1 MKNRSNS
8 GGLPLAA
15 LAILPNRELAQ
26 PLLRE
31 VDAGGAFQIAAETAE
46 YPSIED
52 LHALLR
58 RVKPDV
64 ILLDVSADLELAA
77 GLIEEAAR
85 RTPGVPVIG
94 LDLKNGPDALLRCLR
109 AGASEFLHAPFT
121 CEAQQ
126 EAARRILRQSGQG
139 EPGPGRAR
147 LIVFTSAKPGS
158 GASILAAHTAMALR
172 KATGSRILLA
182 DFDLFGGTAR
192 LLFKLPAGPS
202 VNDALRALETTSGN
216 QTAEDWGPRVLTADG
231 LDILPASAPPAQQK
245 ADPARLRAL
254 LECARPAYD
263 WLVVDLPSVFD
274 RLSLLVLPDADH
286 AFVISTPELP
296 SLHLT
301 RKAVAMLGLLGLSQ
315 DQFHVVVNRSSHEAL
330 TLEAMA
336 KILQAS
342 VYTSFP
348 NDYLVLH
355 QALHAGRP
363 LGDCALGRAIASFAH
378 EMATLKVR
386 TSTLRNGPTC

>member
-1 MKNRSNS
+1 M
-8 GGLPLAA
+8 AA
-15 LAILPNRELAQ
+15 LAILPNRDLAQ
-26 PLLRE
+26 PLRRE
-31 VDAGGAFQIAAETAE
+31 VEAGGAFQIAAETAE
-46 YPSIED
+46 YPSTED

-64 ILLDVSADLELAA
+64 ILLDVSADLERAA
-77 GLIEEAAR
+77 GLIEEACS

-121 CEAQQ
+121 GEAQH
-126 EAARRILRQSGQG
+126 EAARRILRQSGHG
-139 EPGPGRAR
+139 EAGPGRAR
-147 LIVFTSAKPGS
+147 LLVFASAKPGS

-202 VNDALRALETTSGN
+202 VTDALRAVEVQSN
-216 QTAEDWGPRVLTADG
+216 PSVADWGPRVVTTEG
-231 LDILPASAPPAQQK
+231 LDILPAPPSPASQK
-245 ADPARLRAL
+245 TDPARLRAL
-254 LECARPAYD
+254 LECARAAYD

-274 RLSLLVLPDADH
+274 RLSLLLLPDADH
-286 AFVISTPELP
+286 AFVISTAELP

-315 DQFHVVVNRSSHEAL
+315 DQFHVVVNRSSHEGL
-330 TLEAMA
+330 TPEAMA
-336 KILQAS
+336 KILQAP
-342 VYTSFP
+342 VYASFP
-348 NDYLVLH
+348 NDYLALH
-355 QALHAGRP
+355 HALHAGLP
-363 LGDCALGRAIASFAH
+363 LAECALARAIGSFAH
-378 EMATLKVR
+378 EIAALKPR
-386 TSTLRNGPTC
+386 SSTLRNGVAC

>member
-1 MKNRSNS
+1 MKPKSNS

-26 PLLRE
+26 PLLRA
-31 VDAGGAFQIAAETAE
+31 VADGGAFEIAAQTAE
-46 YPSIED
+46 YPSLED

-58 RVKPDV
+58 RIKPEV
-64 ILLDVSADLELAA
+64 ILLDVSADLERAA
-77 GLIEEAAR
+77 GLIEEAAG

-126 EAARRILRQSGQG
+126 EAARRIQRQSGNG

-147 LIVFTSAKPGS
+147 LVVFASAKPGS
-158 GASILAAHTAMALR
+158 GASILAAHTAIALR
-172 KATGSRILLA
+172 KATGTRILLA

-192 LLFKLPAGPS
+192 LLFKLAAGPS
-202 VNDALRALETTSGN
+202 VTDALRALESTRGN
-216 QTAEDWGPRVLTADG
+216 QTAEDWRPRVQATEG
-231 LDILPASAPPAQQK
+231 LDILPASAAPSPQK
-245 ADPARLRAL
+245 PDPARLRAL
-254 LECARPAYD
+254 LESARPAYD

-274 RLSLLVLPDADH
+274 RLSLLLLPDADH

-315 DQFHVVVNRSSHEAL
+315 DQFHVVVNRSSHDGL
-330 TLEAMA
+330 SLEAMA
-336 KILQAS
+336 NILQAP
-342 VYTSFP
+342 VYASFP
-348 NDYLVLH
+348 NDYLALH

-363 LGDCALGRAIASFAH
+363 LAECALARAIGSFAH
-378 EMATLKVR
+378 EMAALQPR
-386 TSTLRNGPTC
+386 ASNLRN

>member
-1 MKNRSNS
+1 VKSKSNS

-31 VDAGGAFQIAAETAE
+31 VEAGGAFQIAAETAE
-46 YPSIED
+46 YPSTED

-64 ILLDVSADLELAA
+64 ILLDVSADLERAA
-77 GLIEEAAR
+77 GLIEETASR
-85 RTPGVPVIG
+85 SPGVPVIG

-109 AGASEFLHAPFT
+109 AGASEFLHAPFS
-121 CEAQQ
+121 CIAQQ
-126 EAARRILRQSGQG
+126 EAARRILRQSVQG
-139 EPGPGRAR
+139 EAGPGRAR
-147 LIVFTSAKPGS
+147 LIVFASAKPGS

-172 KATGSRILLA
+172 QATGSRVLLA

-202 VNDALRALETTSGN
+202 VTDALRALEIPGN
-216 QTAEDWGPRVLTADG
+216 QSAEEWGPRVLTTEG
-231 LDILPASAPPAQQK
+231 LDILPAAATPAPQK
-245 ADPARLRAL
+245 TDPGRLRAL

-274 RLSLLVLPDADH
+274 RLSLLLLPDADH
-286 AFVISTPELP
+286 AFVISTADLP

-315 DQFHVVVNRSSHEAL
+315 DQFHVVVNRSNPDGL

-336 KILQAS
+336 KILQAP
-342 VYTSFP
+342 VYASFP
-348 NDYLVLH
+348 NDYLALH

-363 LGDCALGRAIASFAH
+363 LAECALARAIGSFAR
-378 EMATLKVR
+378 EMAALKPR
-386 TSTLRNGPTC
+386 SSTMRNGVTC

>member
-1 MKNRSNS
+1 MKSKSNS

-31 VDAGGAFQIAAETAE
+31 VAAGEAFQIAAEIAD
-46 YPSIED
+46 YPSIDD

-58 RVKPDV
+58 RVKPAV
-64 ILLDVSADLELAA
+64 ILLDVSADLERAA
-77 GLIEEAAR
+77 SLIEEAAS

-94 LDLKNGPDALLRCLR
+94 LDLNNGPDALLRCLR
-109 AGASEFLHAPFT
+109 AGASEFLQAPFT
-121 CEAQQ
+121 GEAQR
-126 EAARRILRQSGQG
+126 EAARRLLRQSGQD
-139 EPGPGRAR
+139 EQGPGRAR
-147 LIVFTSAKPGS
+147 LVVFASAKPGS

-172 KATGSRILLA
+172 KATGSRVLLA

-202 VNDALRALETTSGN
+202 VTDALRALEIIPGSP
-216 QTAEDWGPRVLTADG
+216 DWRPRVLTIEG
-231 LDILPASAPPAQQK
+231 LDILTAPASPAPQK
-245 ADPARLRAL
+245 TDPARLRAL

-274 RLSLLVLPDADH
+274 RLSLLLLPDADH

-315 DQFHVVVNRSSHEAL
+315 DQFHVVVNRSSHDGL

-336 KILQAS
+336 NILQAP
-342 VYTSFP
+342 VYASFP
-348 NDYLVLH
+348 NDYLALH

-363 LGDCALGRAIASFAH
+363 LAECALARAIGSFAH
-378 EMATLKVR
+378 EMAALKPR
-386 TSTLRNGPTC
+386 TATLRNGQTC